1 MIYSILADLI
11 IILHFLFIVF
21 VVAGA
26 FLVLKWTRVIY
37 VHIPAAIWGIL
48 IEIEQ
53 WICPLTP
60 LEVRLRMAAGESFY
74 EGGFIEH
81 YLVPIIYPPGLN
93 RTMQIGLA
101 IFVVVVNAGVY
112 GYYMWRELRK
122 KRQQSQY

>member
-11 IILHFLFIVF
+11 IVFHFLFIAF

-26 FLVLKWTRVIY
+26 FLVLKWHWVIY
-37 VHIPAAIWGIL
+37 IHIPAAIWGVL

-74 EGGFIEH
+74 EGGFIAH

-93 RTMQIGLA
+93 RAMQISLA
-101 IFVVVVNAGVY
+101 IFVIVVNVGVY
-112 GYYMWRELRK
+112 GYYVW
-122 KRQQSQY
+122 KRIRIKSQ